1 MWQVL
6 LDICGINVDKNIV
19 INVYMRN
26 YIYLE
31 FSAWYWI
38 SKPATLKKDDK
49 SMLIPWISICEL
61 LKRPAVYMVVLGHQ
75 LLNFSGLIG
84 RESIDRA

>member
-31 FSAWYWI
+31 FSA
-38 SKPATLKKDDK
+38 
-49 SMLIPWISICEL
+49 
-61 LKRPAVYMVVLGHQ
+61 
-75 LLNFSGLIG
+75 
-84 RESIDRA
+84 